1 MKVLNSQYVR
11 IKDVSKIE
19 KQNSIRISV
28 FGHSCGKNFFPIY
41 VSSEKYEDHMELLL
55 ISNEVGSHYVLIK
68 DFGRMIRGATKHNEK
83 KHPCMHCLQCFT
95 PTRILE
101 KHKKDCIEVN
111 GKQTVTMPKKDSF
124 VELKNYHRQLPV
136 PFTIYADFEAI
147 LEKTDSDKPKDH
159 ESYTYK
165 YQNHVG
171 CGYGYKVVCHFD
183 DGYSRLY
190 KSYRGE
196 NSVNHFI
203 KSMLEEVKLCN
214 VNFTLTNK
222 IPVIF
227 HNLSG
232 YDSHLI
238 MQEIGK
244 FNMQKSVIPN
254 NMEKYMAFTLG
265 KQLVFIDSI
274 KFMNSSL
281 ANLAN
286 YLPDESFHYVSQ
298 EFEGDRLDMVKQKGV
313 YPYEY
318 MDSFDKLEDKSLPD
332 KTEFYNT
339 RNNTNISN
347 QDYTRAK
354 RVWETFGMKNM
365 GDNHDLYLK
374 TDVLILADVFEN
386 FRKECLKHYKLDPC
400 HYFSSPGL
408 SWDSM
413 LKITGVKLELMTDVD
428 MFQFIERGM
437 RGGVSYIS
445 HRHAKANNKYM
456 ESYNPEKPD
465 KHIMYL
471 DANNLYGWAMSQNL
485 PTGGFRW
492 ITVKKKIE
500 LERVAENIGLILEVD
515 LEYPKELH
523 DLHNGYPLAPEKM
536 TITEDMLSWYCNE
549 IKDKFNLTVGNVQK
563 LVTTLSGKKNYVGH
577 YKNLIL

>member
-1 MKVLNSQYVR
+1 MSHFSIQCTDFECFRWCHIRHLNPQAKDPQRIKKADRKMVEKLNYEGIDFPVR
-11 IKDVSKIE
+11 IKDVKRIE
-19 KQNSIRISV
+19 KQNNIRISV
-28 FGHSCGKNFFPIY
+28 FGHSGNKRFFPIY
-41 VSSEKYEDHMELLL
+41 VSSKNYNDHMELLM
-55 ISNEVGSHYVLIK
+55 ISNEVSGHYVLIK
-68 DFGRMIRGATKHNEK
+68 DFNRLMRGVTKHNEK
-83 KHPCMHCLQCFT
+83 KHFCMYCLQCFT
-95 PTRILE
+95 TTWILE
-101 KHKKDCIEVN
+101 KHEKVCIEVN
-111 GKQTVTMPKKDSF
+111 GKQTVSMPKRNSF
-124 VELKNYHRQLPV
+124 VEFKNYHRQLPV

-147 LEKTDSDKPKDH
+147 LEKVDKDKPDDH
-159 ESYTYK
+159 ESYTHK

-183 DGYSRLY
+183 DGYSRPY
-190 KSYRGE
+190 KSYRGK

-203 KSMLEEVKLCN
+203 KSMLEEAKLCNDIVKELFNREMVLTPEDREDFKRSTKCFICEEEYKDDDVRVRDHCHITGKYRGSAHQKCN

-227 HNLSG
+227 HNLRG

-244 FNMQKSVIPN
+244 FNMQISVIPN

-274 KFMNSSL
+274 QFMNSSL

-286 YLPDESFHYVSQ
+286 YLPDKSFHYVSQ
-298 EFEGDRLDMVKQKGV
+298 EFKGDRLDLVKQKGV

-318 MDSFDKLEDKSLPD
+318 MDSFDKFEDKSLPD

-339 RNNTNISN
+339 MNNTNISN
-347 QDYTRAK
+347 EDYTRAK
-354 RVWETFGMKNM
+354 RVWETFEMKNM
-365 GDNHDLYLK
+365 GDYHDLYLK

-413 LKITGVKLELMTDVD
+413 RKMTGVKLELMTDVD
-428 MFQFIERGM
+428 MFQFVERGM
-437 RGGVSYIS
+437 RGGVSYIA

-456 ESYNPEKPD
+456 ENYNPEEPD
-465 KHIMYL
+465 KHIMYAL
-471 DANNLYGWAMSQNL
+471 
-485 PTGGFRW
+485 
-492 ITVKKKIE
+492 
-500 LERVAENIGLILEVD
+500 
-515 LEYPKELH
+515 
-523 DLHNGYPLAPEKM
+523 
-536 TITEDMLSWYCNE
+536 
-549 IKDKFNLTVGNVQK
+549 
-563 LVTTLSGKKNYVGH
+563 
-577 YKNLIL
+577 